1 MDGWI
6 DRSFAS
12 FIVTPRRASD
22 RETERQGRRVIW
34 TVRRAP
40 ASRVVDPRVASRVVR
55 PRSRLTDENSKNDG
69 RFARTFPGDGDAYD
83 AYDGE
88 EPVVDEELERRR
100 ARGVTPSQ
108 ARSKFRDFLRNF
120 RSAPDANATDGRYS
134 YRDALDQS
142 TTPRALTVCFDDLIA
157 HDAELAREMREKPNE
172 YLPIMEEAVADV
184 VESFTPNEALT
195 NGEEPDAGGALIAE
209 EEDRRRGR
217 RDRANVQVK
226 LTSKEI
232 PRALRSLNSN
242 DVGKLVYVP
251 GIVIATSKARTKAK
265 NMVLECQKCG
275 NTVSLQLG
283 SGYSGANVPRQCTA
297 NMGREVGQE
306 ANPCGMDPF
315 RIVPQKSSFIDQQNM
330 KLQENPECVP
340 AGEMPRNM
348 TVLAER
354 TMVLSVVPGTRVKI
368 MGVYET
374 TGGGGSSKRDR
385 GGGQV
390 AVQHAYIR
398 VVGIDEET
406 EGARGDAHFTDAEH
420 TEFKT
425 FAHRP
430 FKEVIKDLRS
440 RIAPAIYG
448 SDDVKAAVACLLF
461 SGTRKQHPDGTARR
475 GDVNV
480 LLIGDPSTAKSQFLK
495 FVERTA
501 PVCVYTS
508 GKGSSAAGLTA
519 SVIRGSDN
527 EFYLEGGAM
536 VLADGGCVCI
546 DEFDKMR
553 DEDRV
558 AIHEAMEQQTISIA
572 KAGITTMLNS
582 RTAVL
587 AAANPP
593 SGRYDDLK
601 SAQENIDLQ
610 TTILSRFDMIFIVR
624 DERLYERDMQIAD
637 HVLNIHAGGGDEL
650 AIVSDPQQEKE
661 RQFLK
666 RYIEYARAMCRPH
679 IGERAMQML
688 EDSYVKYRQEVRER
702 KRTGGHA
709 AVPITVRQLEAIVRI
724 SESLAKMCL
733 QTTVTEEHVQEA
745 LRLFE
750 VSTIDAARSGVADM
764 VVLSAEQREE
774 LEVVETQ
781 IKQKIA
787 IGATMSKRHLI
798 DDLSRV
804 GVNEWAVTRA
814 LLVMTQRGDVV
825 ERAEGRRVTRMH

>member
-1 MDGWI
+1 M
-6 DRSFAS
+6 
-12 FIVTPRRASD
+12 
-22 RETERQGRRVIW
+22 
-34 TVRRAP
+34 
-40 ASRVVDPRVASRVVR
+40 
-55 PRSRLTDENSKNDG
+55 TDEDLKNDG
-69 RFARTFPGDGDAYD
+69 RFARLFSGDGDAYD
-83 AYDGE
+83 AYEGE

-157 HDAELAREMREKPNE
+157 QDAELAREVREKPNE

-184 VESFTPNEALT
+184 VESFTPNDALT

-251 GIVIATSKARTKAK
+251 GIVIAANSKVRTKAK

-330 KLQENPECVP
+330 KLQENPEFVS
-340 AGEMPRNM
+340 AGEMPRSM

-368 MGVYET
+368 MGIYET
-374 TGGGGSSKRDR
+374 TSGGGSSKRDR

-461 SGTRKQHPDGTARR
+461 SGTRKKHPDGTARR

-572 KAGITTMLNS
+572 KAGITAVLNS

-637 HVLNIHAGGGDEL
+637 HVLNIHAGVGDEL

-688 EDSYVKYRQEVRER
+688 EDSYVKYREEVRER
-702 KRTGGHA
+702 KRAGGHA

>member
-1 MDGWI
+1 
-6 DRSFAS
+6 
-12 FIVTPRRASD
+12 V
-22 RETERQGRRVIW
+22 
-34 TVRRAP
+34 
-40 ASRVVDPRVASRVVR
+40 
-55 PRSRLTDENSKNDG
+55 TDEDLKNDW
-69 RFARTFPGDGDAYD
+69 RFARLFSGDGDAYD
-83 AYDGE
+83 AYEGE

-157 HDAELAREMREKPNE
+157 HDAELAREVREKPNE

-184 VESFTPNEALT
+184 VESFTPNDALT

-232 PRALRSLNSN
+232 PRALRSMNSN

-251 GIVIATSKARTKAK
+251 GIVIAANSKVRTKAK

-368 MGVYET
+368 MGIYET
-374 TGGGGSSKRDR
+374 TSGGGSSKRDR

-637 HVLNIHAGGGDEL
+637 HVLNIHAGVGDEL

-688 EDSYVKYRQEVRER
+688 EDSYVKYREEVRER
-702 KRTGGHA
+702 KRAGGHA

-787 IGATMSKRHLI
+787 IGATTSKRHLI

>member
-1 MDGWI
+1 M
-6 DRSFAS
+6 
-12 FIVTPRRASD
+12 
-22 RETERQGRRVIW
+22 
-34 TVRRAP
+34 
-40 ASRVVDPRVASRVVR
+40 
-55 PRSRLTDENSKNDG
+55 TDEDLKNDG
-69 RFARTFPGDGDAYD
+69 RFARPFSGDGDAYD

-157 HDAELAREMREKPNE
+157 QDAELAREVREKPNE

-184 VESFTPNEALT
+184 VESFTPNDALT

-251 GIVIATSKARTKAK
+251 GIVIAANSKVRTKAK

-368 MGVYET
+368 MGIYET
-374 TGGGGSSKRDR
+374 TSGGGSSKRDR

-572 KAGITTMLNS
+572 KAGITAVLNS

-637 HVLNIHAGGGDEL
+637 HVLNIHAGVGDEL

-688 EDSYVKYRQEVRER
+688 EDSYVKYREEVRER
-702 KRTGGHA
+702 KRAGGHA

>member
-1 MDGWI
+1 M
-6 DRSFAS
+6 
-12 FIVTPRRASD
+12 
-22 RETERQGRRVIW
+22 
-34 TVRRAP
+34 
-40 ASRVVDPRVASRVVR
+40 
-55 PRSRLTDENSKNDG
+55 
-69 RFARTFPGDGDAYD
+69 
-83 AYDGE
+83 
-88 EPVVDEELERRR
+88 
-100 ARGVTPSQ
+100 
-108 ARSKFRDFLRNF
+108 
-120 RSAPDANATDGRYS
+120 
-134 YRDALDQS
+134 DQS

-157 HDAELAREMREKPNE
+157 HDAELAREVREKPNE

-184 VESFTPNEALT
+184 VESFTPNDALT

-251 GIVIATSKARTKAK
+251 GIVIAANSKVRTKAK

-330 KLQENPECVP
+330 KLQENPEFVS
-340 AGEMPRNM
+340 AGEMPRSM

-368 MGVYET
+368 MGIYET
-374 TGGGGSSKRDR
+374 TSGGGSSKRDR

-688 EDSYVKYRQEVRER
+688 EDSYVKYREEVRER

>member
-1 MDGWI
+1 M
-6 DRSFAS
+6 
-12 FIVTPRRASD
+12 
-22 RETERQGRRVIW
+22 
-34 TVRRAP
+34 
-40 ASRVVDPRVASRVVR
+40 
-55 PRSRLTDENSKNDG
+55 TDEDLKNDW
-69 RFARTFPGDGDAYD
+69 RFARLFSGDGDAYD
-83 AYDGE
+83 AYEGE

-157 HDAELAREMREKPNE
+157 HDAELAREVREKPNE

-184 VESFTPNEALT
+184 VESFTPNDALT

-368 MGVYET
+368 MGIYET
-374 TGGGGSSKRDR
+374 TSGGGSSKRDR

-572 KAGITTMLNS
+572 KAGITAVLNS

-688 EDSYVKYRQEVRER
+688 EDSYVKYREEVRER
-702 KRTGGHA
+702 KRAGGHA

-787 IGATMSKRHLI
+787 IGATTSKRHLI

>member
-1 MDGWI
+1 M
-6 DRSFAS
+6 
-12 FIVTPRRASD
+12 
-22 RETERQGRRVIW
+22 
-34 TVRRAP
+34 
-40 ASRVVDPRVASRVVR
+40 
-55 PRSRLTDENSKNDG
+55 TDEDLKNDG
-69 RFARTFPGDGDAYD
+69 RFARPFSGDGDAYD
-83 AYDGE
+83 AYEGE

-157 HDAELAREMREKPNE
+157 HDAELAREVREKPNE

-184 VESFTPNEALT
+184 VESFTPNDALT

-368 MGVYET
+368 MGIYET
-374 TGGGGSSKRDR
+374 TSGGGSSKRDR

-461 SGTRKQHPDGTARR
+461 SGTRKKHPDGTARR

-572 KAGITTMLNS
+572 KAGITAVLNS

-637 HVLNIHAGGGDEL
+637 HVLNIHAGVGDEL

-688 EDSYVKYRQEVRER
+688 EDSYVKYREEVRER
-702 KRTGGHA
+702 KRAGGHA

>member
-1 MDGWI
+1 M
-6 DRSFAS
+6 
-12 FIVTPRRASD
+12 
-22 RETERQGRRVIW
+22 
-34 TVRRAP
+34 
-40 ASRVVDPRVASRVVR
+40 
-55 PRSRLTDENSKNDG
+55 TDEDLKNDW
-69 RFARTFPGDGDAYD
+69 RFARLFSGDGDAYD
-83 AYDGE
+83 AYEGE

-157 HDAELAREMREKPNE
+157 HDAELAREVREKPNE

-184 VESFTPNEALT
+184 VESFTPNDALT

-330 KLQENPECVP
+330 KLQENPEFVS
-340 AGEMPRNM
+340 AGEMPRSM

-368 MGVYET
+368 MGIYET
-374 TGGGGSSKRDR
+374 TSGGGSSKRDR

-461 SGTRKQHPDGTARR
+461 SGTRKKHPDGTARR

-572 KAGITTMLNS
+572 KAGITAVLNS

-637 HVLNIHAGGGDEL
+637 HVLNIHAGVGDEL

-688 EDSYVKYRQEVRER
+688 EDSYVKYREEVRER
-702 KRTGGHA
+702 KRAGGHA

>member
-1 MDGWI
+1 M
-6 DRSFAS
+6 
-12 FIVTPRRASD
+12 
-22 RETERQGRRVIW
+22 
-34 TVRRAP
+34 
-40 ASRVVDPRVASRVVR
+40 
-55 PRSRLTDENSKNDG
+55 
-69 RFARTFPGDGDAYD
+69 
-83 AYDGE
+83 
-88 EPVVDEELERRR
+88 
-100 ARGVTPSQ
+100 
-108 ARSKFRDFLRNF
+108 
-120 RSAPDANATDGRYS
+120 
-134 YRDALDQS
+134 DQS

-157 HDAELAREMREKPNE
+157 HDAELAREVREKPNE

-184 VESFTPNEALT
+184 VESFTPNDALT

-251 GIVIATSKARTKAK
+251 GIVIAANSKVRTKAK

-368 MGVYET
+368 MGIYET
-374 TGGGGSSKRDR
+374 TSGGGSSKRDR

-688 EDSYVKYRQEVRER
+688 EDSYVKYREEVRER
-702 KRTGGHA
+702 KRAGGHA

>member
-1 MDGWI
+1 M
-6 DRSFAS
+6 
-12 FIVTPRRASD
+12 
-22 RETERQGRRVIW
+22 
-34 TVRRAP
+34 
-40 ASRVVDPRVASRVVR
+40 
-55 PRSRLTDENSKNDG
+55 TDEDLKNDW
-69 RFARTFPGDGDAYD
+69 RFARLFSGDGDAYD
-83 AYDGE
+83 AYEGE

-157 HDAELAREMREKPNE
+157 HDAELAREVREKPNE

-184 VESFTPNEALT
+184 VESFTPNDALT

-251 GIVIATSKARTKAK
+251 GIVIAANSKVRTKAK

-368 MGVYET
+368 MGIYET
-374 TGGGGSSKRDR
+374 TSGGGSSKRDR

-461 SGTRKQHPDGTARR
+461 SGTRKKHPDGTARR

-688 EDSYVKYRQEVRER
+688 EDSYVKYREEVRER
-702 KRTGGHA
+702 KRAGGHA

-787 IGATMSKRHLI
+787 IGATTSKRHLI

>member
-1 MDGWI
+1 M
-6 DRSFAS
+6 
-12 FIVTPRRASD
+12 
-22 RETERQGRRVIW
+22 
-34 TVRRAP
+34 
-40 ASRVVDPRVASRVVR
+40 
-55 PRSRLTDENSKNDG
+55 TDEDLKNDG
-69 RFARTFPGDGDAYD
+69 RFARPFSGDGDAYD

-157 HDAELAREMREKPNE
+157 HDAELAREVREKPNE

-184 VESFTPNEALT
+184 VESFTPNDALT

-232 PRALRSLNSN
+232 PRALRSMNSN

-251 GIVIATSKARTKAK
+251 GIVIAANSKVRTKAK

-354 TMVLSVVPGTRVKI
+354 TMVMSVVPGTRVKI
-368 MGVYET
+368 MGIYET
-374 TGGGGSSKRDR
+374 TSGGGSSKRDR

-637 HVLNIHAGGGDEL
+637 HVLNIHAGVGDEL

-688 EDSYVKYRQEVRER
+688 EDSYVKYREEVRER

>member
-1 MDGWI
+1 M
-6 DRSFAS
+6 
-12 FIVTPRRASD
+12 
-22 RETERQGRRVIW
+22 
-34 TVRRAP
+34 
-40 ASRVVDPRVASRVVR
+40 
-55 PRSRLTDENSKNDG
+55 TDEDLKNDW
-69 RFARTFPGDGDAYD
+69 RFARLFSGDGDAYD
-83 AYDGE
+83 AYEGE

-157 HDAELAREMREKPNE
+157 HDAELAREVREKPNE

-184 VESFTPNEALT
+184 VESFTPNDALT

-251 GIVIATSKARTKAK
+251 GIVIAANSKVRTKAK

-330 KLQENPECVP
+330 KLQENPEFVS
-340 AGEMPRNM
+340 AGEMPRSM

-368 MGVYET
+368 MGIYET
-374 TGGGGSSKRDR
+374 TSGGGSSKRDR

-461 SGTRKQHPDGTARR
+461 SGTRKKHPDGTARR

-637 HVLNIHAGGGDEL
+637 HVLNIHAGVGDEL

-688 EDSYVKYRQEVRER
+688 EDSYVKYREEVRER
-702 KRTGGHA
+702 KRAGGHA

>member
-1 MDGWI
+1 MWSP
-6 DRSFAS
+6 RAS
-12 FIVTPRRASD
+12 STRASRRVARRASPI
-22 RETERQGRRVIW
+22 EKV
-34 TVRRAP
+34 
-40 ASRVVDPRVASRVVR
+40 
-55 PRSRLTDENSKNDG
+55 TDEDLKNDG
-69 RFARTFPGDGDAYD
+69 RFARPFSGDGDAYD

-184 VESFTPNEALT
+184 VESFTPNDALT

-251 GIVIATSKARTKAK
+251 GIVIAANSKVRTKAK

-330 KLQENPECVP
+330 KLQENPECVS
-340 AGEMPRNM
+340 AGEMPRSM

-354 TMVLSVVPGTRVKI
+354 TMVLSIVPGTRVKI
-368 MGVYET
+368 MGIYET
-374 TGGGGSSKRDR
+374 TSGGGSSKRDR

-461 SGTRKQHPDGTARR
+461 SGTRKKHPDGTARR

-572 KAGITTMLNS
+572 KAGITAVLNS

-637 HVLNIHAGGGDEL
+637 HVLNIHAGVGDEL

-688 EDSYVKYRQEVRER
+688 EDSYVKYREEVRER
-702 KRTGGHA
+702 KRAGGHA

>member
-1 MDGWI
+1 MWSP
-6 DRSFAS
+6 RAS
-12 FIVTPRRASD
+12 STRASRRVARRASLID
-22 RETERQGRRVIW
+22 KV
-34 TVRRAP
+34 
-40 ASRVVDPRVASRVVR
+40 
-55 PRSRLTDENSKNDG
+55 TDEDLKNDG
-69 RFARTFPGDGDAYD
+69 RFARPFSGDVDAYD

-157 HDAELAREMREKPNE
+157 HDAELAREVREKPNE

-184 VESFTPNEALT
+184 VESFTPNDALT

-558 AIHEAMEQQTISIA
+558 AIHEAM
-572 KAGITTMLNS
+572 
-582 RTAVL
+582 
-587 AAANPP
+587 
-593 SGRYDDLK
+593 
-601 SAQENIDLQ
+601 
-610 TTILSRFDMIFIVR
+610 
-624 DERLYERDMQIAD
+624 
-637 HVLNIHAGGGDEL
+637 
-650 AIVSDPQQEKE
+650 
-661 RQFLK
+661 
-666 RYIEYARAMCRPH
+666 
-679 IGERAMQML
+679 
-688 EDSYVKYRQEVRER
+688 
-702 KRTGGHA
+702 
-709 AVPITVRQLEAIVRI
+709 
-724 SESLAKMCL
+724 
-733 QTTVTEEHVQEA
+733 
-745 LRLFE
+745 
-750 VSTIDAARSGVADM
+750 
-764 VVLSAEQREE
+764 
-774 LEVVETQ
+774 
-781 IKQKIA
+781 
-787 IGATMSKRHLI
+787 
-798 DDLSRV
+798 
-804 GVNEWAVTRA
+804 
-814 LLVMTQRGDVV
+814 
-825 ERAEGRRVTRMH
+825 

>member
-1 MDGWI
+1 M
-6 DRSFAS
+6 
-12 FIVTPRRASD
+12 
-22 RETERQGRRVIW
+22 
-34 TVRRAP
+34 
-40 ASRVVDPRVASRVVR
+40 
-55 PRSRLTDENSKNDG
+55 TDEDLKNDW
-69 RFARTFPGDGDAYD
+69 RFARLFSGDGDAYD
-83 AYDGE
+83 AYEGE

-157 HDAELAREMREKPNE
+157 HDAELAREVREKPNE

-184 VESFTPNEALT
+184 VESFTPNDALT

-251 GIVIATSKARTKAK
+251 GIVIAANSKVRTKAK

-330 KLQENPECVP
+330 KLQENPEFVS
-340 AGEMPRNM
+340 AGEMPRSM

-368 MGVYET
+368 MGIYET
-374 TGGGGSSKRDR
+374 TSGGGSSKRDR

-637 HVLNIHAGGGDEL
+637 HVLNIHAGVGDEL

-688 EDSYVKYRQEVRER
+688 EDSYVKYREEVRER
-702 KRTGGHA
+702 KRAGGHA

>member
-1 MDGWI
+1 M
-6 DRSFAS
+6 
-12 FIVTPRRASD
+12 
-22 RETERQGRRVIW
+22 
-34 TVRRAP
+34 
-40 ASRVVDPRVASRVVR
+40 
-55 PRSRLTDENSKNDG
+55 
-69 RFARTFPGDGDAYD
+69 
-83 AYDGE
+83 
-88 EPVVDEELERRR
+88 
-100 ARGVTPSQ
+100 
-108 ARSKFRDFLRNF
+108 
-120 RSAPDANATDGRYS
+120 
-134 YRDALDQS
+134 DQS

-157 HDAELAREMREKPNE
+157 QDAELAREVREKPNE

-184 VESFTPNEALT
+184 VESFTPNDALT

-251 GIVIATSKARTKAK
+251 GIVIAANSKVRTKAK

-330 KLQENPECVP
+330 KLQENPEFVS
-340 AGEMPRNM
+340 AGEMPRSM

-368 MGVYET
+368 MGIYET
-374 TGGGGSSKRDR
+374 TSGGGSSKRDR

-461 SGTRKQHPDGTARR
+461 SGTRKKHPDGTARR

-572 KAGITTMLNS
+572 KAGITAVLNS

-637 HVLNIHAGGGDEL
+637 HVLNIHAGVGDEL

-688 EDSYVKYRQEVRER
+688 EDSYVKYREEVRER
-702 KRTGGHA
+702 KRAGGHA

>member
-1 MDGWI
+1 M
-6 DRSFAS
+6 
-12 FIVTPRRASD
+12 
-22 RETERQGRRVIW
+22 
-34 TVRRAP
+34 
-40 ASRVVDPRVASRVVR
+40 
-55 PRSRLTDENSKNDG
+55 
-69 RFARTFPGDGDAYD
+69 
-83 AYDGE
+83 
-88 EPVVDEELERRR
+88 
-100 ARGVTPSQ
+100 
-108 ARSKFRDFLRNF
+108 
-120 RSAPDANATDGRYS
+120 
-134 YRDALDQS
+134 DQS

-157 HDAELAREMREKPNE
+157 HDAELAREVREKPNE

-184 VESFTPNEALT
+184 VESFTPNDALT

-251 GIVIATSKARTKAK
+251 GIVIAANSKVRTKAK

-330 KLQENPECVP
+330 KLQENPEFVS
-340 AGEMPRNM
+340 AGEMPRSM

-368 MGVYET
+368 MGIYET
-374 TGGGGSSKRDR
+374 TSGGGSSKRDR

-572 KAGITTMLNS
+572 KAGITAVLNS

-637 HVLNIHAGGGDEL
+637 HVLNIHAGVGDEL

-688 EDSYVKYRQEVRER
+688 EDSYVKYREEVRER
-702 KRTGGHA
+702 KRAGGHA

>member
-1 MDGWI
+1 M
-6 DRSFAS
+6 
-12 FIVTPRRASD
+12 
-22 RETERQGRRVIW
+22 
-34 TVRRAP
+34 
-40 ASRVVDPRVASRVVR
+40 
-55 PRSRLTDENSKNDG
+55 TDEDLKNDW
-69 RFARTFPGDGDAYD
+69 RFARLFSGDGDAYD
-83 AYDGE
+83 AYEGE

-157 HDAELAREMREKPNE
+157 HDAELAREVREKPNE

-184 VESFTPNEALT
+184 VESFTPNDALT

-251 GIVIATSKARTKAK
+251 GIVIAANSKVRTKAK

-330 KLQENPECVP
+330 KLQENPEFVS
-340 AGEMPRNM
+340 AGEMPRSM

-368 MGVYET
+368 MGIYET
-374 TGGGGSSKRDR
+374 TSGGGSSKRDR

-688 EDSYVKYRQEVRER
+688 EDSYVKYREEVRER

>member
-1 MDGWI
+1 M
-6 DRSFAS
+6 
-12 FIVTPRRASD
+12 
-22 RETERQGRRVIW
+22 
-34 TVRRAP
+34 
-40 ASRVVDPRVASRVVR
+40 
-55 PRSRLTDENSKNDG
+55 
-69 RFARTFPGDGDAYD
+69 
-83 AYDGE
+83 
-88 EPVVDEELERRR
+88 
-100 ARGVTPSQ
+100 
-108 ARSKFRDFLRNF
+108 
-120 RSAPDANATDGRYS
+120 
-134 YRDALDQS
+134 DQS

-157 HDAELAREMREKPNE
+157 HDAELAREVREKPNE

-184 VESFTPNEALT
+184 VESFTPNDALT

-330 KLQENPECVP
+330 KLQENPEFVS
-340 AGEMPRNM
+340 AGEMPRSM

-368 MGVYET
+368 MGIYET
-374 TGGGGSSKRDR
+374 TSGGGSSKRDR

-461 SGTRKQHPDGTARR
+461 SGTRKKHPDGTARR

-637 HVLNIHAGGGDEL
+637 HVLNIHAGVGDEL

-688 EDSYVKYRQEVRER
+688 EDSYVKYREEVRER

>member
-1 MDGWI
+1 M
-6 DRSFAS
+6 
-12 FIVTPRRASD
+12 
-22 RETERQGRRVIW
+22 
-34 TVRRAP
+34 
-40 ASRVVDPRVASRVVR
+40 
-55 PRSRLTDENSKNDG
+55 TDEDLKNDW
-69 RFARTFPGDGDAYD
+69 RFARLFSGDGDAYD
-83 AYDGE
+83 AYEGE

-157 HDAELAREMREKPNE
+157 HDAELAREVREKPNE

-184 VESFTPNEALT
+184 VESFTPNDALT

-330 KLQENPECVP
+330 KLQENPEFVS
-340 AGEMPRNM
+340 AGEMPRSM

-368 MGVYET
+368 MGIYET
-374 TGGGGSSKRDR
+374 TSGGGSSKRDR

-572 KAGITTMLNS
+572 KAGITAVLNS

-688 EDSYVKYRQEVRER
+688 EDSYVKYRGEVRER
-702 KRTGGHA
+702 KRAGGHA

-787 IGATMSKRHLI
+787 IGATTSKRHLI

>member
-1 MDGWI
+1 MWSP
-6 DRSFAS
+6 RAS
-12 FIVTPRRASD
+12 STRASRRVARRASPI
-22 RETERQGRRVIW
+22 EHV
-34 TVRRAP
+34 
-40 ASRVVDPRVASRVVR
+40 
-55 PRSRLTDENSKNDG
+55 TDEDLKNDG
-69 RFARTFPGDGDAYD
+69 RFARLFSGDGDAYD
-83 AYDGE
+83 AYEGE

-157 HDAELAREMREKPNE
+157 HDAELAREVREKPNE

-184 VESFTPNEALT
+184 VESFTPNDALT

-251 GIVIATSKARTKAK
+251 GIVIAANSKVRTKAK

-330 KLQENPECVP
+330 KLQENPECVS
-340 AGEMPRNM
+340 AGEMPRSM

-354 TMVLSVVPGTRVKI
+354 TMVLSIVPGTRVKI
-368 MGVYET
+368 MGIYET
-374 TGGGGSSKRDR
+374 TSGGGSSKRDR

-688 EDSYVKYRQEVRER
+688 EDSYVKYREEVRER

>member
-1 MDGWI
+1 M
-6 DRSFAS
+6 
-12 FIVTPRRASD
+12 
-22 RETERQGRRVIW
+22 
-34 TVRRAP
+34 
-40 ASRVVDPRVASRVVR
+40 
-55 PRSRLTDENSKNDG
+55 
-69 RFARTFPGDGDAYD
+69 
-83 AYDGE
+83 
-88 EPVVDEELERRR
+88 
-100 ARGVTPSQ
+100 
-108 ARSKFRDFLRNF
+108 
-120 RSAPDANATDGRYS
+120 
-134 YRDALDQS
+134 DQS

-157 HDAELAREMREKPNE
+157 QDAELAREVREKPNE

-184 VESFTPNEALT
+184 VESFTPNDALT

-251 GIVIATSKARTKAK
+251 GIVIAANSKVRTKAK

-283 SGYSGANVPRQCTA
+283 SGYSGANVPRQCMA

-330 KLQENPECVP
+330 KLQENPEFVS
-340 AGEMPRNM
+340 AGEMPRSM

-368 MGVYET
+368 MGIYET
-374 TGGGGSSKRDR
+374 TSGGGSSKRDR

-461 SGTRKQHPDGTARR
+461 SGTRKKHPDGTARR

-572 KAGITTMLNS
+572 KAGITAVLNS

-637 HVLNIHAGGGDEL
+637 HVLNIHAGVGDEL

-688 EDSYVKYRQEVRER
+688 EDSYVKYREEVRER
-702 KRTGGHA
+702 KRAGGHA

>member
-1 MDGWI
+1 M
-6 DRSFAS
+6 
-12 FIVTPRRASD
+12 
-22 RETERQGRRVIW
+22 
-34 TVRRAP
+34 
-40 ASRVVDPRVASRVVR
+40 
-55 PRSRLTDENSKNDG
+55 
-69 RFARTFPGDGDAYD
+69 
-83 AYDGE
+83 
-88 EPVVDEELERRR
+88 
-100 ARGVTPSQ
+100 TPSQ

-157 HDAELAREMREKPNE
+157 HDAELAREVREKPNE

-184 VESFTPNEALT
+184 VESFTPNDALT

-232 PRALRSLNSN
+232 PRALRSMNSN

-251 GIVIATSKARTKAK
+251 GIVIAANSKVRTKAK

-330 KLQENPECVP
+330 KLQENPEFVS
-340 AGEMPRNM
+340 AGEMPRSM

-368 MGVYET
+368 MGIYET
-374 TGGGGSSKRDR
+374 TSGGGSSKRDR

-688 EDSYVKYRQEVRER
+688 EDSYVKYREEVRER

>member
-1 MDGWI
+1 M
-6 DRSFAS
+6 
-12 FIVTPRRASD
+12 
-22 RETERQGRRVIW
+22 
-34 TVRRAP
+34 
-40 ASRVVDPRVASRVVR
+40 
-55 PRSRLTDENSKNDG
+55 TDEDLKNDW
-69 RFARTFPGDGDAYD
+69 RFARLFSGDGDAYD
-83 AYDGE
+83 AYEGE

-157 HDAELAREMREKPNE
+157 HDAELAREVREKPNE

-184 VESFTPNEALT
+184 VESFTPNDALT

-232 PRALRSLNSN
+232 PRALRSMNSN

-251 GIVIATSKARTKAK
+251 GIVIAANSKVRTKAK

-330 KLQENPECVP
+330 KLQENPEFVS
-340 AGEMPRNM
+340 AGEMPRSM

-368 MGVYET
+368 MGIYET
-374 TGGGGSSKRDR
+374 TSGGGSSKRDR

-461 SGTRKQHPDGTARR
+461 SGTRKKHPDGTARR

-572 KAGITTMLNS
+572 KAGITAVLNS

-637 HVLNIHAGGGDEL
+637 HVLNIHAGVGDEL

-688 EDSYVKYRQEVRER
+688 EDSYVKYREEVRER

-787 IGATMSKRHLI
+787 IGATTSKRHLI

>member
-1 MDGWI
+1 M
-6 DRSFAS
+6 
-12 FIVTPRRASD
+12 
-22 RETERQGRRVIW
+22 
-34 TVRRAP
+34 
-40 ASRVVDPRVASRVVR
+40 
-55 PRSRLTDENSKNDG
+55 
-69 RFARTFPGDGDAYD
+69 
-83 AYDGE
+83 
-88 EPVVDEELERRR
+88 
-100 ARGVTPSQ
+100 TPSQ

-157 HDAELAREMREKPNE
+157 HDAELAREVREKPNE

-184 VESFTPNEALT
+184 VESFTPNDALT

-330 KLQENPECVP
+330 KLQENPEFVS
-340 AGEMPRNM
+340 AGEMPRSM

-368 MGVYET
+368 MGIYET
-374 TGGGGSSKRDR
+374 TSGGGSSKRDR

-461 SGTRKQHPDGTARR
+461 SGTRKKHPDGTARR

-637 HVLNIHAGGGDEL
+637 HVLNIHAGVGDEL

-688 EDSYVKYRQEVRER
+688 EDSYVKYREEVRER
-702 KRTGGHA
+702 KRAGGHA

-787 IGATMSKRHLI
+787 IGATTSKRHLI

>member
-1 MDGWI
+1 M
-6 DRSFAS
+6 
-12 FIVTPRRASD
+12 
-22 RETERQGRRVIW
+22 
-34 TVRRAP
+34 
-40 ASRVVDPRVASRVVR
+40 
-55 PRSRLTDENSKNDG
+55 
-69 RFARTFPGDGDAYD
+69 
-83 AYDGE
+83 
-88 EPVVDEELERRR
+88 
-100 ARGVTPSQ
+100 
-108 ARSKFRDFLRNF
+108 
-120 RSAPDANATDGRYS
+120 
-134 YRDALDQS
+134 
-142 TTPRALTVCFDDLIA
+142 
-157 HDAELAREMREKPNE
+157 
-172 YLPIMEEAVADV
+172 
-184 VESFTPNEALT
+184 
-195 NGEEPDAGGALIAE
+195 
-209 EEDRRRGR
+209 
-217 RDRANVQVK
+217 
-226 LTSKEI
+226 
-232 PRALRSLNSN
+232 
-242 DVGKLVYVP
+242 
-251 GIVIATSKARTKAK
+251 
-265 NMVLECQKCG
+265 
-275 NTVSLQLG
+275 
-283 SGYSGANVPRQCTA
+283 
-297 NMGREVGQE
+297 
-306 ANPCGMDPF
+306 
-315 RIVPQKSSFIDQQNM
+315 
-330 KLQENPECVP
+330 
-340 AGEMPRNM
+340 
-348 TVLAER
+348 
-354 TMVLSVVPGTRVKI
+354 
-368 MGVYET
+368 
-374 TGGGGSSKRDR
+374 
-385 GGGQV
+385 
-390 AVQHAYIR
+390 QHAYIR

-430 FKEVIKDLRS
+430 FKEVIKDLAVESLR
-440 RIAPAIYG
+440 RFG

-495 FVERTA
+495 FVERRHRCACTA
-501 PVCVYTS
+501 S

-688 EDSYVKYRQEVRER
+688 EDSTSSIARRCESANAQ
-702 KRTGGHA
+702 A
-709 AVPITVRQLEAIVRI
+709 ATPPCPSPFVSSRPSCASQ
-724 SESLAKMCL
+724 SLWPRCA
-733 QTTVTEEHVQEA
+733 
-745 LRLFE
+745 F
-750 VSTIDAARSGVADM
+750 
-764 VVLSAEQREE
+764 
-774 LEVVETQ
+774 
-781 IKQKIA
+781 
-787 IGATMSKRHLI
+787 
-798 DDLSRV
+798 
-804 GVNEWAVTRA
+804 
-814 LLVMTQRGDVV
+814 
-825 ERAEGRRVTRMH
+825 RRR

>member
-1 MDGWI
+1 M
-6 DRSFAS
+6 
-12 FIVTPRRASD
+12 
-22 RETERQGRRVIW
+22 
-34 TVRRAP
+34 
-40 ASRVVDPRVASRVVR
+40 
-55 PRSRLTDENSKNDG
+55 TDEDLKNDG
-69 RFARTFPGDGDAYD
+69 RFARPFSGDGDAYD
-83 AYDGE
+83 AYEGE

-157 HDAELAREMREKPNE
+157 HDAELAREVREKPNE

-184 VESFTPNEALT
+184 VESFTPNDALT

-251 GIVIATSKARTKAK
+251 GIVIAANSKVRTKAK

-368 MGVYET
+368 MGIYET
-374 TGGGGSSKRDR
+374 TSGGGSSKRDR

-572 KAGITTMLNS
+572 KAGITAVLNS

-637 HVLNIHAGGGDEL
+637 HVLNIHAGVGDEL

-688 EDSYVKYRQEVRER
+688 EDSYVKYREEVRER

>member
-1 MDGWI
+1 MWSP
-6 DRSFAS
+6 RAS
-12 FIVTPRRASD
+12 STRASRRVARRASPID
-22 RETERQGRRVIW
+22 KV
-34 TVRRAP
+34 
-40 ASRVVDPRVASRVVR
+40 
-55 PRSRLTDENSKNDG
+55 TDEDLKNDG
-69 RFARTFPGDGDAYD
+69 RFARPFSGDGDAYD

-157 HDAELAREMREKPNE
+157 QDAELAREVREKPNE

-184 VESFTPNEALT
+184 VESFTPNDALT

-368 MGVYET
+368 MGIYET
-374 TGGGGSSKRDR
+374 TSGGGSSKRDR

-572 KAGITTMLNS
+572 KAGITAVLNS

-637 HVLNIHAGGGDEL
+637 HVLNIHAGVGDEL

-688 EDSYVKYRQEVRER
+688 EDSYVKYREEVRER
-702 KRTGGHA
+702 KRAGGHA

>member
-1 MDGWI
+1 M
-6 DRSFAS
+6 
-12 FIVTPRRASD
+12 
-22 RETERQGRRVIW
+22 
-34 TVRRAP
+34 
-40 ASRVVDPRVASRVVR
+40 
-55 PRSRLTDENSKNDG
+55 TDEDLKNDW
-69 RFARTFPGDGDAYD
+69 RFARLFSGDGDAYD
-83 AYDGE
+83 AYEGE

-157 HDAELAREMREKPNE
+157 HDAELAREVREKPNE

-184 VESFTPNEALT
+184 VESFTPNDALT

-251 GIVIATSKARTKAK
+251 GIVIAANSKVRTKAK

-330 KLQENPECVP
+330 KLQENPEFVS
-340 AGEMPRNM
+340 AGEMPRSM

-368 MGVYET
+368 MGIYET
-374 TGGGGSSKRDR
+374 TSGGGSSKRDR

-572 KAGITTMLNS
+572 KAGITAVLNS

-637 HVLNIHAGGGDEL
+637 HVLNIHAGVGDEL

-688 EDSYVKYRQEVRER
+688 EDSYVKYREEVRER

>member
-1 MDGWI
+1 M
-6 DRSFAS
+6 
-12 FIVTPRRASD
+12 
-22 RETERQGRRVIW
+22 
-34 TVRRAP
+34 
-40 ASRVVDPRVASRVVR
+40 
-55 PRSRLTDENSKNDG
+55 TDEDLKNDW
-69 RFARTFPGDGDAYD
+69 RFARLFSGDGDAYD
-83 AYDGE
+83 AYEGE

-157 HDAELAREMREKPNE
+157 HDAELAREVREKPNE

-184 VESFTPNEALT
+184 VESFTPNDALT

-251 GIVIATSKARTKAK
+251 GIVIAANSKVRTKAK

-330 KLQENPECVP
+330 KLQENPEFVS
-340 AGEMPRNM
+340 AGEMPRSM

-368 MGVYET
+368 MGIYET
-374 TGGGGSSKRDR
+374 TSGGGSSKRDR

-572 KAGITTMLNS
+572 KAGITAVLNS

-688 EDSYVKYRQEVRER
+688 EDSYVKYREEVRER
-702 KRTGGHA
+702 KRAGGHA

-787 IGATMSKRHLI
+787 IGATTSKRHLI

>member
-1 MDGWI
+1 M
-6 DRSFAS
+6 
-12 FIVTPRRASD
+12 
-22 RETERQGRRVIW
+22 
-34 TVRRAP
+34 
-40 ASRVVDPRVASRVVR
+40 
-55 PRSRLTDENSKNDG
+55 TDEDLKNDW
-69 RFARTFPGDGDAYD
+69 RFARLFSGDGDAYD
-83 AYDGE
+83 AYEGE
-88 EPVVDEELERRR
+88 EPVMDEELERRR

-157 HDAELAREMREKPNE
+157 HDAELAREVREKPNE

-184 VESFTPNEALT
+184 VESFTPNDALT

-330 KLQENPECVP
+330 KLQENPEFVS
-340 AGEMPRNM
+340 AGEMPRSM

-368 MGVYET
+368 MGIYET
-374 TGGGGSSKRDR
+374 TSGGGSSKRDR

-572 KAGITTMLNS
+572 KAGITAVLNS

-637 HVLNIHAGGGDEL
+637 HVLNIHAGVGDEL

-688 EDSYVKYRQEVRER
+688 EDSYVKYREEVRER

>member
-1 MDGWI
+1 M
-6 DRSFAS
+6 
-12 FIVTPRRASD
+12 
-22 RETERQGRRVIW
+22 
-34 TVRRAP
+34 
-40 ASRVVDPRVASRVVR
+40 
-55 PRSRLTDENSKNDG
+55 TDEDLKNDW
-69 RFARTFPGDGDAYD
+69 RFARLFSGDGDAYD
-83 AYDGE
+83 AYEGE

-157 HDAELAREMREKPNE
+157 HDAELAREVREKPNE

-184 VESFTPNEALT
+184 VESFTPNDALT

-251 GIVIATSKARTKAK
+251 GIVIAANSKVRTKAK

-330 KLQENPECVP
+330 KLQENPEFVS
-340 AGEMPRNM
+340 AGEMPRSM

-368 MGVYET
+368 MGIYET
-374 TGGGGSSKRDR
+374 TSGGGSSKRDR

-461 SGTRKQHPDGTARR
+461 SGTRKKHPDGTARR

-572 KAGITTMLNS
+572 KAGITAVLNS

-637 HVLNIHAGGGDEL
+637 HVLNIHAGVGDEL

-688 EDSYVKYRQEVRER
+688 EDSYVKYREEVRER
-702 KRTGGHA
+702 KRAGGHA

-781 IKQKIA
+781 IQQKIA

>member
-1 MDGWI
+1 MDGWM

-22 RETERQGRRVIW
+22 RETERLGRSVIW

-83 AYDGE
+83 GYDGE

-157 HDAELAREMREKPNE
+157 HDAELARELREKPNE

-688 EDSYVKYRQEVRER
+688 EDSYVKYREEVRER

>member
-1 MDGWI
+1 M
-6 DRSFAS
+6 
-12 FIVTPRRASD
+12 
-22 RETERQGRRVIW
+22 
-34 TVRRAP
+34 
-40 ASRVVDPRVASRVVR
+40 
-55 PRSRLTDENSKNDG
+55 TDEDLKNDW
-69 RFARTFPGDGDAYD
+69 RFARLFSGDGDAYD
-83 AYDGE
+83 AYEGE

-157 HDAELAREMREKPNE
+157 HDAELAREVREKPNE

-184 VESFTPNEALT
+184 VESFTPNDALT

-251 GIVIATSKARTKAK
+251 GIVIAANSKVRTKAK

-330 KLQENPECVP
+330 KLQENPEFVS
-340 AGEMPRNM
+340 AGEMPRSM

-368 MGVYET
+368 MGIYET
-374 TGGGGSSKRDR
+374 TSGGGSSKRDR

-572 KAGITTMLNS
+572 KAGITAVLNS

-637 HVLNIHAGGGDEL
+637 HVLNIHAGVGDEL

-688 EDSYVKYRQEVRER
+688 EDSYVKYREEVRER
-702 KRTGGHA
+702 KRAGGHA

>member
-1 MDGWI
+1 M
-6 DRSFAS
+6 
-12 FIVTPRRASD
+12 
-22 RETERQGRRVIW
+22 
-34 TVRRAP
+34 
-40 ASRVVDPRVASRVVR
+40 
-55 PRSRLTDENSKNDG
+55 
-69 RFARTFPGDGDAYD
+69 
-83 AYDGE
+83 
-88 EPVVDEELERRR
+88 
-100 ARGVTPSQ
+100 
-108 ARSKFRDFLRNF
+108 
-120 RSAPDANATDGRYS
+120 
-134 YRDALDQS
+134 DQS

-157 HDAELAREMREKPNE
+157 HDAELAREVREKPNE

-184 VESFTPNEALT
+184 VESFTPNDALT

-232 PRALRSLNSN
+232 PRALRSMNSN

-251 GIVIATSKARTKAK
+251 GIVIAANSKVRTKAK

-330 KLQENPECVP
+330 KLQENPEFVS
-340 AGEMPRNM
+340 AGEMPRSM

-368 MGVYET
+368 MGIYET
-374 TGGGGSSKRDR
+374 TSGGGSSKRDR

-688 EDSYVKYRQEVRER
+688 EDSYVKYREEVRER
-702 KRTGGHA
+702 KRAGGHA

>member
-1 MDGWI
+1 M
-6 DRSFAS
+6 
-12 FIVTPRRASD
+12 
-22 RETERQGRRVIW
+22 
-34 TVRRAP
+34 
-40 ASRVVDPRVASRVVR
+40 
-55 PRSRLTDENSKNDG
+55 
-69 RFARTFPGDGDAYD
+69 
-83 AYDGE
+83 
-88 EPVVDEELERRR
+88 
-100 ARGVTPSQ
+100 TPSQ
-108 ARSKFRDFLRNF
+108 ARAKFVDFLRNF
-120 RSAPDANATDGRYS
+120 RSAPDASAPDGRLK
-134 YRDALDQS
+134 YRDELDRA
-142 TTPRALTVCFDDLIA
+142 TTPKDLKICFDDLIA
-157 HDAELAREMREKPNE
+157 HDAELARAMRMEPND
-172 YLPIMEEAVADV
+172 YLPILEEAVQDVLESLRPSDALAAAD
-184 VESFTPNEALT
+184 
-195 NGEEPDAGGALIAE
+195 GDAYLE
-209 EEDRRRGR
+209 EEDRAS
-217 RDRANVQVK
+217 RDRAPGRASVQVK

-232 PRALRSLNSN
+232 PRPLRTLNSS
-242 DVGKLVYVP
+242 DVGTLVYVP

-265 NMVLECQKCG
+265 HMALECQKCKS
-275 NTVSLQLG
+275 TISVHLG
-283 SGYSGANVPRQCTA
+283 AGYSGANVPRFCSAQV
-297 NMGREVGQE
+297 GRDTQVGQE
-306 ANPCGMDPF
+306 ANPCGTDPY
-315 RIVPQKSSFIDQQNM
+315 RIVPEKSSFIDQQNM

-348 TVLAER
+348 TVLVER
-354 TMVLSVVPGTRVKI
+354 TMVLSVVPGTRVKL

-374 TGGGGSSKRDR
+374 TNAGGSSKRDR
-385 GGGQV
+385 GGGKV
-390 AVQHAYIR
+390 AVQHAYLR

-430 FKEVIKDLRS
+430 FKDVVKDLRS
-440 RIAPAIYG
+440 RVAPAIFG
-448 SDDVKAAVACLLF
+448 SDDIKAAVTCLLF
-461 SGTRKQHPDGTARR
+461 SGTRKEHPDGTARR

-480 LLIGDPSTAKSQFLK
+480 LLLGDPSTAKSQFLK

-519 SVIRGSDN
+519 SVIRDSNG

-601 SAQENIDLQ
+601 TAQENIDLQ

-624 DERLYERDMQIAD
+624 DERVYERDMQIAD

-650 AIVSDPQQEKE
+650 ALAADPQQEKE

-666 RYIEYARAMCRPH
+666 RYIEYARAMCKPRV
-679 IGERAMQML
+679 GERAMRML
-688 EDSYVKYRQEVRER
+688 EDSYVKYREEMRER

-733 QTTVTEEHVQEA
+733 QSTVTEEHVQEA

-774 LEVVETQ
+774 LQVVETQ
-781 IKQKIA
+781 IRQKLA

-798 DDLSRV
+798 DDLSRI

-814 LLVMTQRGDVV
+814 LLVMTQRGDVA

>member
-1 MDGWI
+1 MWSP
-6 DRSFAS
+6 RAS
-12 FIVTPRRASD
+12 STRASRRVARRASPID
-22 RETERQGRRVIW
+22 EV
-34 TVRRAP
+34 
-40 ASRVVDPRVASRVVR
+40 
-55 PRSRLTDENSKNDG
+55 TDEDLKNDG
-69 RFARTFPGDGDAYD
+69 RFARPFSGDGDAYD

-157 HDAELAREMREKPNE
+157 HDAELAREVREKPNE

-184 VESFTPNEALT
+184 VESFTPNDALT

-306 ANPCGMDPF
+306 ANPCGMDPV

-688 EDSYVKYRQEVRER
+688 EDSYVKYREEVRER

>member
-1 MDGWI
+1 M
-6 DRSFAS
+6 
-12 FIVTPRRASD
+12 
-22 RETERQGRRVIW
+22 
-34 TVRRAP
+34 
-40 ASRVVDPRVASRVVR
+40 
-55 PRSRLTDENSKNDG
+55 TDEDLKNDW
-69 RFARTFPGDGDAYD
+69 RFARLFSGDGDAYD
-83 AYDGE
+83 AYEGE

-157 HDAELAREMREKPNE
+157 HDAELAREVREKPNE

-184 VESFTPNEALT
+184 VESFTPNDALT

-251 GIVIATSKARTKAK
+251 GIVIAANSKVRTKAK

-330 KLQENPECVP
+330 KLQENPEFVS
-340 AGEMPRNM
+340 AGEMPRSM

-368 MGVYET
+368 MGIYET
-374 TGGGGSSKRDR
+374 TSGGGSSKRDR

-572 KAGITTMLNS
+572 KAGITAVLNS

-688 EDSYVKYRQEVRER
+688 EDSYVKYRGEVRER
-702 KRTGGHA
+702 KRAGGHA

-787 IGATMSKRHLI
+787 IGATTSKRHLI